1 MGTADATTT
10 PIMIV
15 NGAANGQIR
24 IVWWGGRLIYA
35 DGLERA
41 LGVLTLAREP
51 CEDNHRSSLRT
62 QQPLSYNAPFW
73 QAFADYTK
81 EQNPV
86 IESDVFVQAM
96 QDMGVNFFTGVPD
109 SILGGI
115 IAELM
120 NRRLYTPAVREDEA
134 VGMAA
139 GAYMAGKTPAVLMQ
153 NSGLGTSLNTL
164 ISLNMIYRQPCVL
177 IVSWRGQGGKDAPEH
192 LVMGDVMPQLLD
204 TVRIP
209 HRTLTE
215 KTVLEDFRWVADTYM
230 KKQIPVA
237 LFITKGVVK
246 GLHP

>member
-1 MGTADATTT
+1 M
-10 PIMIV
+10 
-15 NGAANGQIR
+15 R
-24 IVWWGGRLIYA
+24 RLSAGVSQYA
-35 DGLERA
+35 RGK
-41 LGVLTLAREP
+41 
-51 CEDNHRSSLRT
+51 RS
-62 QQPLSYNAPFW
+62 
-73 QAFADYTK
+73 
-81 EQNPV
+81 V
-86 IESDVFVQAM
+86 IESDVFVQTM

-164 ISLNMIYRQPCVL
+164 ISLNMIYQQPCIL

-192 LVMGDVMPQLLD
+192 LVMGEVMPQLLD
-204 TVRIP
+204 TVKIP

-215 KTVLEDFRWVADTYM
+215 KTASEDFRWVAETFM
-230 KKQIPVA
+230 KQRIPVA